1 MPGTQ
6 RNSSLSAHQSAHQV
20 EAGTAQGVTDSVT
33 RYRISN
39 RYRIGNPAWVAA
51 HGQKLVAVVRGT
63 PLASGRRFHCG
74 RMELVFAEQVVDKNQ
89 EESEESAE
97 KSTDCS
103 DSSGFLSEDRQN
115 CEGRHANTVAVFRES
130 GGASSA
136 DLFPGT
142 GEHPSQAFSSTG
154 NNQPLRRR
162 GLLKSED
169 TPCPKSG
176 HVPKQDTCPES
187 GLAGAHHMPGSMAN
201 STAGR
206 CGRALAAQFRAAN
219 RPAPASRRGLNI

>member
-1 MPGTQ
+1 
-6 RNSSLSAHQSAHQV
+6 
-20 EAGTAQGVTDSVT
+20 
-33 RYRISN
+33 
-39 RYRIGNPAWVAA
+39 
-51 HGQKLVAVVRGT
+51 
-63 PLASGRRFHCG
+63 
-74 RMELVFAEQVVDKNQ
+74 MELVFAEQVVDKNP

-130 GGASSA
+130 GGASST

-142 GEHPSQAFSSTG
+142 GENPSQAFPSTG

-169 TPCPKSG
+169 TPCP
-176 HVPKQDTCPES
+176 ES
-187 GLAGAHHMPGSMAN
+187 GLPRAHDMPGSKVS
-201 STAGR
+201 STAG
-206 CGRALAAQFRAAN
+206 
-219 RPAPASRRGLNI
+219 RRGLNILLTLCTSPPERRRATMAQK